1 MLYIYKENIP
11 VQNLFDQFA
20 KKNDTQ
26 EIYFEFPSKRLAD
39 KSLHK
44 LLITKTWTTIT
55 CRCSQN
61 SLHKDVC
68 PTHHSHPTTLVNNHF
83 LLHLLE
89 YVKQTVYNFFI
100 GLTQVHFHI
109 SEISTAYSNYT
120 LNFHN

>member
-39 KSLHK
+39 KTLHK

-68 PTHHSHPTTLVNNHF
+68 PTHYGHPTTLVNNHF
-83 LLHLLE
+83 LLHLLK
-89 YVKQTVYNFFI
+89 YVKHATIF
-100 GLTQVHFHI
+100 L
-109 SEISTAYSNYT
+109 
-120 LNFHN
+120 